1 MRNLE
6 QERFRQF
13 CKLYNTGTDNTVNNN
28 EDTNKQSST

>member
-6 QERFRQF
+6 QEQFREF

-28 EDTNKQSST
+28 EDTDKQSST